1 MKRRGTLTVILLVL
15 LVGQAF
21 LNASVIFPEWKKT
34 YAPKGV
40 ADAKGL
46 DPAYFAFALGGFR
59 EFIAG
64 LLWVRADKFFEQGNY
79 DAVLPIVR
87 IVTLLDPHQID
98 VYATGMWHI
107 GYNFTDTEQRSD
119 RRYLPVA
126 LAFGAEGA
134 RVAVTYHQHEPDDA
148 LRAAC
153 PGLVALPN
161 QATDEADTKAV
172 VAQVVEA
179 LGGIDVLVNNV
190 GGMVRRTPI
199 SEMTYAHWR
208 EVMELNLDSMFLMTK
223 AVMPH
228 LADGGRII
236 NVASVAGHNGG
247 GDGAVAYATAKSGM
261 FAFTRGLAKELA
273 GRRPRATSTRQS

>member
-1 MKRRGTLTVILLVL
+1 MATTGLGLAGARVLVTGGGTGIGRG
-15 LVGQAF
+15 
-21 LNASVIFPEWKKT
+21 
-34 YAPKGV
+34 
-40 ADAKGL
+40 
-46 DPAYFAFALGGFR
+46 
-59 EFIAG
+59 IA
-64 LLWVRADKFFEQGNY
+64 E
-79 DAVLPIVR
+79 
-87 IVTLLDPHQID
+87 
-98 VYATGMWHI
+98 
-107 GYNFTDTEQRSD
+107 
-119 RRYLPVA
+119 
-126 LAFGAEGA
+126 AFGAEGA

-199 SEMTYAHWR
+199 SEMTYARWR
-208 EVMELNLDSMFLMTK
+208 EVMELNLDSMFLMTA

-228 LADGGRII
+228 LAEGGRII

-247 GDGAVAYATAKSGM
+247 GTGAVAYATAKSGM

-273 GRRPRATSTRQS
+273 GRGITVNALAPGYIDQTEFHAVHTPASEQAAQIAGIPLGRAGLPADVAGPALWLASGLASWVTGEVVDINGGTYFA